1 MNNNRTKH
9 RKFHIAIAVW
19 VALLTGL
26 AFGDEYIAWQ
36 HFQTAA
42 NSFSE
47 GGDINT
53 IVTLC
58 EQAKKETRDAVLF
71 SRISFLQSEALLNAQ
86 KYDGALKAL
95 EQIGNRDGKLPDSI
109 REETELRRGIIF
121 LKSGKENLAVKVFQ
135 SLHDRSAI
143 PFIKLEASL
152 ALAWQSANR
161 ENWTQCRSLIDEIV
175 SENPAAASDSRLS
188 SLQARLS
195 IAENEPQHAI
205 DLLKN
210 ERDPLSL
217 SLLANA
223 YEMVENRILAVSIYK
238 KINDQ
243 FPGSPAAA
251 KAMLQA
257 ADVFMRGQDWLA
269 AQSELKR
276 FRQYFPDSRFRDA
289 VTFRLGWV
297 YLNLNQ
303 TDDALSEFS
312 RESESGNSACFQ
324 YMQAECFRMMGK
336 IDPAKYQD
344 AIRRFHTIASLNANS
359 PIAPLAKIK
368 AAMTELEKGDSLSAV
383 ISMRQFLSMYPKNE
397 IVPAVNFMLAMN
409 EEASNANKYFDR
421 IIQSR
426 GTGSIP
432 EAAFF
437 ALQNEDFQRQ
447 QYQQVINRNSYLKSD
462 AGDAELSFWER
473 ANYLLMAESAYF
485 LKHYD
490 LAKENYNRVLSE
502 QPDDLSEKAQ
512 LGLTWIAFYEQ
523 GVDAAIDEF
532 RELKNTLSNPNK
544 SAARYGYAT
553 ALFHQE
559 KYAAALQEYPVQ
571 PDDQRLP
578 ENAALISRSAFHVA
592 ECYYRLQQYAEA
604 IDTWERMAIDFPQS
618 PLAPDA
624 LFQAAD
630 LYFRAN
636 YFEDA
641 DSMLTKIIRKYP
653 GSPVAAES
661 HLRLAQS
668 AYNAENYDLA
678 INRYQQ
684 FLDKYP
690 DHEKNTVALEG
701 IQYSYYQLGQTDQA
715 AETFRKVA
723 EQSANAEL
731 AVDARYRMAT
741 NYLAEGSYEAAATEF
756 KEILTAFPSSSY
768 APDAQFSLAKAFMAQ
783 EKYPDA
789 AREFS
794 QFIQYFPA
802 SNQLPEANFLL
813 GVCYFNM
820 ESYLSA
826 IDCFDAVIAGFP
838 ESGFAAHALQ
848 NAGWTAGRLNDHV
861 QALEYFR
868 QYLTAYPSAEDAPK
882 IRLQM
887 ANEHMQ
893 LNQHPDA
900 IELYTTLIR
909 TPDGAIASEAIYH
922 LGMLYLQQ
930 NQVDEA
936 ESIFSQ
942 SIGVGESADYYRL
955 SSLAQLAAI
964 YENIGKDSKAVSA
977 YQLLVNSTS
986 EERWVVAAEERIQAL
1001 TDLKAAK

>member
-1 MNNNRTKH
+1 MNKNRTKH

-19 VALLTGL
+19 VALLTGV

-42 NSFSE
+42 NCFSD

-53 IVTLC
+53 VVTLC

-86 KYDGALKAL
+86 KYDGALKVL
-95 EQIGNRDGKLPDSI
+95 DQIANRDGKLPDSI
-109 REETELRRGIIF
+109 REETELRRGIIY
-121 LKSGKENLAVKVFQ
+121 LKSGKENLAVQVFQ

-143 PFIKLEASL
+143 PFIKLEATL
-152 ALAWQSANR
+152 ALAWQAANR
-161 ENWTQCRSLIDEIV
+161 EDWAQCRLLIDEIAA
-175 SENPAAASDSRLS
+175 ENSAAAADSRLN

-195 IAENEPQHAI
+195 IAEREPQQAI

-243 FPGSPAAA
+243 FPGTPAAA

-312 RESESGNSACFQ
+312 RESESANSAYFQ
-324 YMQAECFRMMGK
+324 YMQAECLRMMGK
-336 IDPAKYQD
+336 LDPPKYQD
-344 AIRRFHTIASLNANS
+344 AIRRFHTIASLNTNS

-368 AAMTELEKGDSLSAV
+368 AAMTELEKGDSLNAV

-426 GTGSIP
+426 GTGNIP

-437 ALQNEDFQRQ
+437 ALQNEDFQMQ

-462 AGDAELSFWER
+462 ADDAELSFWER

-490 LAKENYNRVLSE
+490 LAKENYNRVHSE

-512 LGLTWIAFYEQ
+512 LGLAWIAFYEQ

-532 RELKNTLSNPNK
+532 RALKNTLSNPNK
-544 SAARYGYAT
+544 PAARYGFAT
-553 ALFHQE
+553 ALFHRE
-559 KYAAALQEYPVQ
+559 EYAAALQEYPVQ
-571 PDDQRLP
+571 PDDQQQP
-578 ENAALISRSAFHVA
+578 ENAALVARSAYHVA
-592 ECYYRLQQYAEA
+592 ECYYRLQQYADA
-604 IDTWERMAIDFPQS
+604 IDTWEKMAIEFPQS
-618 PLAPDA
+618 PMAPDA

-641 DSMLTKIIRKYP
+641 DSVLTKIIRKYP
-653 GSPVAAES
+653 GNPVAAES

-668 AYNAENYDLA
+668 AYNAEKYELA

-701 IQYSYYQLGQTDQA
+701 IQYSYYQLGQSDQA

-789 AREFS
+789 AREFN

-802 SNQLPEANFLL
+802 SNQLPEANFLM

-848 NAGWTAGRLNDHV
+848 NAGWTAGRLNDHA
-861 QALEYFR
+861 QSLEYFR
-868 QYLTAYPSAEDAPK
+868 QYLSAYPSAEDAPK

-887 ANEHMQ
+887 ANEHLQ
-893 LNQHPDA
+893 LNQIPDA

-922 LGMLYLQQ
+922 LGMLYLQK

-986 EERWVVAAEERIQAL
+986 EERWVVAAEERIHAL
-1001 TDLKAAK
+1001 TELKAAK

>member
-1 MNNNRTKH
+1 M
-9 RKFHIAIAVW
+9 
-19 VALLTGL
+19 
-26 AFGDEYIAWQ
+26 
-36 HFQTAA
+36 
-42 NSFSE
+42 
-47 GGDINT
+47 
-53 IVTLC
+53 
-58 EQAKKETRDAVLF
+58 
-71 SRISFLQSEALLNAQ
+71 
-86 KYDGALKAL
+86 
-95 EQIGNRDGKLPDSI
+95 
-109 REETELRRGIIF
+109 
-121 LKSGKENLAVKVFQ
+121 
-135 SLHDRSAI
+135 LHDRSAI

-152 ALAWQSANR
+152 ALAWQAANR
-161 ENWTQCRSLIDEIV
+161 EDWAQCRLLIDEIAA
-175 SENPAAASDSRLS
+175 ENSAAAADSRLN

-195 IAENEPQHAI
+195 IAEREPQQAI

-243 FPGSPAAA
+243 FPGTPAAA

-312 RESESGNSACFQ
+312 RESESANSAYFQ
-324 YMQAECFRMMGK
+324 YMQAECLRMMGK
-336 IDPAKYQD
+336 LDPPKYQD
-344 AIRRFHTIASLNANS
+344 AIRRFHTIASLNTNS

-368 AAMTELEKGDSLSAV
+368 AAMTELEKGDSLNAV

-426 GTGSIP
+426 GTGNIP

-437 ALQNEDFQRQ
+437 ALQNEDFQMQ

-462 AGDAELSFWER
+462 ADDAELSFWER

-490 LAKENYNRVLSE
+490 LAKENYNRVHSE

-512 LGLTWIAFYEQ
+512 LGLAWIAFYEQ

-532 RELKNTLSNPNK
+532 RALKNTLSNPNK
-544 SAARYGYAT
+544 PAARYGFAT
-553 ALFHQE
+553 ALFHRE
-559 KYAAALQEYPVQ
+559 EYAAALQEYPVQ
-571 PDDQRLP
+571 PDDQQQP
-578 ENAALISRSAFHVA
+578 ENAALVARSAYHVA
-592 ECYYRLQQYAEA
+592 ECYYRLQQYADA
-604 IDTWERMAIDFPQS
+604 IDTWEKMAIEFPQS
-618 PLAPDA
+618 PMAPDA

-641 DSMLTKIIRKYP
+641 DSVLTKIIRKYP
-653 GSPVAAES
+653 GNPVAAES

-668 AYNAENYDLA
+668 AYNAEKYELA

-701 IQYSYYQLGQTDQA
+701 IQYSYYQLGQSDQA

-789 AREFS
+789 AREFN

-802 SNQLPEANFLL
+802 SNQLPEANFLM

-848 NAGWTAGRLNDHV
+848 NAGWTAGRLNDHA
-861 QALEYFR
+861 QSLEYFR
-868 QYLTAYPSAEDAPK
+868 QYLSAYPSAEDAPK

-887 ANEHMQ
+887 ANEHVQ
-893 LNQHPDA
+893 LNQIPDA

-922 LGMLYLQQ
+922 LGMLYLQK

-986 EERWVVAAEERIQAL
+986 EERWVVAAEERIHAL
-1001 TDLKAAK
+1001 TELKAAK